1 MEFTY
6 ALKDAEKCLQLDPV
20 FVKAY
25 FRKGTIH
32 SLMKEHHKALAA
44 FDEGL
49 KIDPTNKDCI
59 EGKQKTLMA
68 VQMGMH
74 EKGDENQ
81 VRHAMSDPEIQAILR
96 DPRITQVLKDLQ
108 ENPMSA
114 QGALRDPFIKGA
126 LDKLIAAGIVKMG

>member
-1 MEFTY
+1 
-6 ALKDAEKCLQLDPV
+6 
-20 FVKAY
+20 
-25 FRKGTIH
+25 
-32 SLMKEHHKALAA
+32 MKEHHKALAA

-96 DPRITQVLKDLQ
+96 DPRIT
-108 ENPMSA
+108 
-114 QGALRDPFIKGA
+114 
-126 LDKLIAAGIVKMG
+126 